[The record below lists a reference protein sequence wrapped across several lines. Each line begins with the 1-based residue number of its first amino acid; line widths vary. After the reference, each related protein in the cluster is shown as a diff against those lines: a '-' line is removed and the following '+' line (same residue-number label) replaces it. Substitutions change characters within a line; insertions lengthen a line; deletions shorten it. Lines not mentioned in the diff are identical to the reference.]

1 MTSDARRVRFT
12 QEDLELFR
20 DASGDRN
27 PLHLSREYASK
38 TAYGQQV
45 VFGALG
51 ALACLGRLPH
61 AAGRAILKLT
71 ADFHRPI
78 FLDASYTIRVSEQ
91 GPSQIARLQDGTV
104 PVLTLAVQY
113 REQHDPYDYRGGEAQ
128 FGRAE

>member
-1 MTSDARRVRFT
+1 MSTPPDTQTVRFS

-27 PLHLSREYASK
+27 PLHLSREYSSK

-51 ALACLGRLPH
+51 AVACLGRLSYSG
-61 AAGRAILKLT
+61 GRAIAKMS

-78 FLDASYTIRVSEQ
+78 FLHVDYTVRVSEQ
-91 GPSQIARLQDGTV
+91 GGSQIARLQDGTV
-104 PVLTLAVQY
+104 PVLTLSIQY
-113 REQHDPYDYRGGEAQ
+113 GGQA
-128 FGRAE
+128 